1 LQTQN
6 PVKSKKVAEFLNFF
20 FSFEVLLMSGL
31 THMKR
36 PHDDFEKSAKP
47 LHFHLELPM
56 SHVVSLFL
64 ILTAA
69 LSERVSDELTFFVT
83 RTG

>member
-1 LQTQN
+1 
-6 PVKSKKVAEFLNFF
+6 
-20 FSFEVLLMSGL
+20 
-31 THMKR
+31 
-36 PHDDFEKSAKP
+36 
-47 LHFHLELPM
+47 LELPM